1 MIYGRPCRTEMAKC
15 NRTYILY
22 KANRDP
28 MSIQEAGDVLFPY
41 GAFNNIERLDPEIS
55 RARGIGEAVIIE
67 FLGFNQN
74 RDLANVGFPFHC
86 VELGPFAFC

>member
-1 MIYGRPCRTEMAKC
+1 MAKS

-22 KANRDP
+22 KANRDA
-28 MSIQEAGDVLFPY
+28 MSIQEAGDLLFPY

-55 RARGIGEAVIIE
+55 RARGIGEAVLIE

-74 RDLANVGFPFHC
+74 RDLANVSFPISDARVCPFPFC
-86 VELGPFAFC
+86 